1 MYKLESESNTISF
14 DNQKIKED
22 TSRLLDSLSV
32 SINEHTLQEQ
42 ENYLGKKLNFSENQ
56 SWCSMKESIY
66 DNLKQNN
73 FTVIKNLALCDHDF
87 FMLGFASFLGTP
99 LKHGLGR
106 DRIILNIKPK
116 NSHKDFEA
124 IPHTDSVNWI
134 VPNDLTLL
142 YCIENDQ
149 NKKCKTNFF
158 PIDDVLIQ
166 LRKDHHEEMIRKI
179 SSEEFLFYLDP
190 SFGGKRYQKQPIL
203 TNKKINGENFTNIR
217 FASPYM
223 LEIIEKYNLKVD
235 QQSLETVDFLVK
247 TIQNSNRINFLLEKG
262 DLVIFHNNRLLHQ
275 RETPSKNSTRSI
287 KKMKINVP
295 SEKIY

>member
-1 MYKLESESNTISF
+1 M
-14 DNQKIKED
+14 
-22 TSRLLDSLSV
+22 SV
-32 SINEHTLQEQ
+32 KS
-42 ENYLGKKLNFSENQ
+42 
-56 SWCSMKESIY
+56 
-66 DNLKQNN
+66 
-73 FTVIKNLALCDHDF
+73 V
-87 FMLGFASFLGTP
+87 
-99 LKHGLGR
+99 
-106 DRIILNIKPK
+106 ILNIKPK
-116 NSHKDFEA
+116 NLDKDFEA
-124 IPHTDSVNWI
+124 IPHTDSANWI

-149 NKKCKTNFF
+149 NKKGKTNFF
-158 PIDDVLIQ
+158 PVDDVLIQ

-190 SFGGKRYQKQPIL
+190 SFGGKGYQKQTIL

-235 QQSLETVDFLVK
+235 QQSLETVDFLEK

-275 RETPSKNSTRSI
+275 RETPSKNSTRSF
-287 KKMKINVP
+287 KKIKINVP